1 MASWAAAAVAGPT
14 PPTNGGGRGKW
25 ILIGLALVAVIAIS
39 VAATVLGLRRDSD
52 TAATSSAPHG
62 GTQFASANDT
72 GPANLITEDPTC
84 QAWSKVATDYTA
96 STKSV
101 GWAERDPKVAAVD
114 WTAQQRSMYETVS
127 EALSHAVSFAPNL
140 EKQTPHRV
148 MRELYGQ
155 FEAAAH
161 AWIDVVPNYNP
172 NHNAV
177 ANVYG
182 TAMSALSAIC
192 AAIDWKSIQPLA
204 PLVNPP
210 APPTNPLPVS
220 SPATGETIDES
231 VPICRDWLTSA
242 TTFDDHSAAWL
253 AIDANIPASDW
264 TPEQKAVYDAV
275 GPVMTAHADEIEALG
290 RRSGDPIMEDFAVLA
305 AQYLR
310 AYVLAIPTYRSA
322 DNYVSDATRFLRST
336 LLWACRRS
344 AP

>member
-1 MASWAAAAVAGPT
+1 MLRHYGP
-14 PPTNGGGRGKW
+14 PAPTRPINGGGRGKW
-25 ILIGLALVAVIAIS
+25 ILIALALVAVIAIS
-39 VAATVLGLRRDSD
+39 VAATVLALRRDID
-52 TAATSSAPHG
+52 TEATSSAPTG
-62 GTQFASANDT
+62 DTQFASANDT
-72 GPANLITEDPTC
+72 GPANIITEDPTC
-84 QAWSKVATDYTA
+84 QGWSKVARDYAA
-96 STKSV
+96 SINSV

-114 WTAQQRSMYETVS
+114 WTSAQRSMYETVS

-161 AWIDVVPNYNP
+161 AWIDVVPNYDYKHNP
-172 NHNAV
+172 V

-182 TAMSALSAIC
+182 AAMSALSAIC

-204 PLVNPP
+204 PLVTPP

-220 SPATGETIDES
+220 SPATEETINES
-231 VPICRDWLTSA
+231 VPICRDWLAAA
-242 TTFDDHSAAWL
+242 TTFDDDSAAWL

-264 TPEQKAVYDAV
+264 TPEQKAAYDAV
-275 GPVMTAHADEIEALG
+275 GPVMTARADEIEALG

-322 DNYVSDATRFLRST
+322 DNYVSDVTRFLRRGLPRVQLT
-336 LLWACRRS
+336 RGV
-344 AP
+344 